1 MIVASASIPMVFQP
15 VTDIDGLQLIDGGT
29 FSNLN
34 LQDTIDRCRELA
46 DYDSNI
52 TVDVIMCQD
61 DPVDIPVFEKKQ
73 YFNVW
78 HTHKQMKRIQAYYD
92 LM

>member
-1 MIVASASIPMVFQP
+1 
-15 VTDIDGLQLIDGGT
+15 
-29 FSNLN
+29 
-34 LQDTIDRCRELA
+34 
-46 DYDSNI
+46 
-52 TVDVIMCQD
+52 MCQD